1 MTAIKELRES
11 LGLSQTALSSKL
23 GIAQNTLSQYESGA
37 RQVPDNIKISLSKI
51 FDVPVDLL
59 VGNGIFA
66 EEKKNFILDNLD
78 LFLDTLRNLKLQGF
92 SFSMDEYIEQI
103 KSAEPYRKICLLS
116 VFIKDVSFD
125 KDNVT
130 ISLTVK

>member
-11 LGLSQTALSSKL
+11 SGLSQTALSSKL

-66 EEKKNFILDNLD
+66 KEKKNFILDNLD

-125 KDNVT
+125 EDNVT